1 MIRAHKKSPRQLSLG
16 KGSWTGRSDMHTNV
30 YPRDPAELVATVS
43 QAKREI
49 LMRAKRHWLRREDL
63 EDCYSQATLE
73 LVLRARRDN
82 AFTRRAHIEN
92 ALEQKLM
99 SRIHDRRRALS
110 GRAFTDSTLE
120 NALRWGEPING
131 RESGLC
137 VDTADPRAGT
147 EQLVADQDTLLSI
160 SIASARLTSD
170 QRLVLAS
177 QIAGIS
183 CRDTCARF
191 GWSDEKYRKVAQR
204 GRSRLRATVG

>member
-1 MIRAHKKSPRQLSLG
+1 
-16 KGSWTGRSDMHTNV
+16 MHTSAH
-30 YPRDPAELVATVS
+30 PRDPAELVATVS

-49 LMRAKRHWLRREDL
+49 LLRAKRHWLRREDL

-73 LVLRARRDN
+73 LVMRARRDS

-92 ALEQKLM
+92 ALKQKLM

-120 NALRWGEPING
+120 GALRWGEPING
-131 RESGLC
+131 RESELC
-137 VDTADPRAGT
+137 VDTADPRADV
-147 EQLVADQDTLLSI
+147 EQIAADRDTLLSI
-160 SIASARLTSD
+160 KVASSQLTSD
-170 QRLVLAS
+170 QRLALAS

-183 CRDTCARF
+183 CHDACARF
-191 GWSDEKYRKVAQR
+191 EWSGEKYQKVVQR